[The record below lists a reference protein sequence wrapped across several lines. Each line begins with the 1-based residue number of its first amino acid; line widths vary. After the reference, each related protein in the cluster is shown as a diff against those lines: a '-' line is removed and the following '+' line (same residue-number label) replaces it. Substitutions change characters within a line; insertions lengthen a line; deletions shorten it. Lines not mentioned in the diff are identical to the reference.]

1 MSENQ
6 LSLEERS
13 LLLEQARQA
22 LASGVSGVP
31 SASLNLEDFPPNLCQ
46 PGVAFVTLTI
56 DGRLRG
62 CVGALDAYQ
71 PLVED
76 VREHAVAAALK
87 DYRFP
92 PVQPDELADI
102 SIEISRLTAPVPLA
116 YDDSD
121 DLLQK
126 LRPGIDGVV
135 LKDGLQRATFLPQVW
150 EKLPSP
156 VTFLEHLCQKMGAPA
171 DLWRQKKL
179 EILVYQVEEFHEQG
193 ERCAKCS
200 TFNTNRVARLCIGST
215 EGVQ

>member
-1 MSENQ
+1 MSEDQ
-6 LSLEERS
+6 LSPEEQS

-31 SASLNLEDFPPNLCQ
+31 LEPLNLETFPPNLRQ
-46 PGVAFVTLTI
+46 LGVAFVTLTI
-56 DGRLRG
+56 DGHLRG

-76 VREHAVAAALK
+76 VREHAIAAALN

-92 PVQPDELADI
+92 PVQANELAEI
-102 SIEISRLTAPVPLA
+102 SIEISRLTAPVPLD
-116 YDDSD
+116 YDSPD

-135 LKDGLQRATFLPQVW
+135 LKGGLQRATFLPQVW

-156 VTFLEHLCQKMGAPA
+156 VVFLEHLCQKMGASP
-171 DLWRQKKL
+171 DLWRQKQL
-179 EILVYQVEEFHEQG
+179 EVLVYQVEEFHE
-193 ERCAKCS
+193 
-200 TFNTNRVARLCIGST
+200 
-215 EGVQ
+215 